1 MYYPRQRPVTAISA
15 KTSTPLQSR
24 LQCFHTEVQ
33 KLSMLSPVKGKTTME
48 DKYETLII
56 QA

>member
-1 MYYPRQRPVTAISA
+1 MYYPRQRTVTAISA
-15 KTSTPLQSR
+15 KTSTPLQSG

-33 KLSMLSPVKGKTTME
+33 KLSVLSPVKGKTTME